1 MIHALTPIA
10 LLCVFTAVSLAT
22 KAGAQD
28 RAPNRTI
35 VGGAVIYAP
44 AYQGGEDYR
53 VLPFPV
59 IDLKYGRFY
68 ASPRRGIGAD
78 LVDGDTVDVGAGV
91 TFVPGYRRRDAP
103 AGIGRV
109 SGGAGARISGDV
121 KAGMLMAS
129 LGATKVLSGDLDGA
143 LVDATLA
150 MPFRPT
156 DRLTVIPSLSATWAD
171 GAYTRSYF
179 GVSASQAAASGLPA
193 YRPGGGIKDVS
204 AALTASYRLT
214 DRVSLGATG
223 SVTKLTGDARK
234 SPIVVDPT
242 QPSAVLSVSY
252 RF

>member
-1 MIHALTPIA
+1 MTHALAPIA

-22 KAGAQD
+22 KASAQE
-28 RAPNRTI
+28 RAPNRAV

-59 IDLKYGRFY
+59 IDLKYGRFFV
-68 ASPRRGIGAD
+68 SSRRGIGAN

-103 AGIGRV
+103 VGIGRV
-109 SGGAGARISGDV
+109 SGGAGARISADV
-121 KAGMLMAS
+121 KAGMVMAS

-156 DRLTVIPSLSATWAD
+156 DRLTIIPSVGTTWAD
-171 GAYTRSYF
+171 AAYTRSYF
-179 GVSASQAAASGLPA
+179 GVSAAQATASGLPA

-204 AALTASYRLT
+204 ASLTASYRLN
-214 DRVSLGATG
+214 DQVSLSATG
-223 SVTKLTGDARK
+223 SVSKLTGDARK

-242 QPSAVLSVSY
+242 QPAAVLSVSY